1 MVNPKLIIVLL
12 SSLLAGCVSVSEM
25 RKMDKFEETSKAY
38 EFAIR
43 WSDFE
48 SASMFLKT
56 EETANNSDLLN
67 KLKQFKVTAYT
78 IKNFLPSKDKSQVL
92 LIAEISYFELNRLIV
107 KSISDRQV
115 WKYDTVQD
123 RWLLTSGLPNLK

>member
-48 SASMFLKT
+48 SASLFLKT
-56 EETANNSDLLN
+56 EENANISDLLN
-67 KLKQFKVTAYT
+67 ELKQFKVTAYT

-107 KSISDRQV
+107 KSISDRQI
-115 WKYDTVQD
+115 WKYDTAQE
-123 RWLLTSGLPNLK
+123 RWLLISGLPNFK

>member
-1 MVNPKLIIVLL
+1 MTKSSVFIIMLA
-12 SSLLAGCVSVSEM
+12 SLMAGCVSVSEM

-48 SASMFLKT
+48 SASQFLKT
-56 EETANNSDLLN
+56 EENATVSDLLN

-107 KSISDRQV
+107 KSISDRQI
-115 WKYDTVQD
+115 WKYDTAQE
-123 RWLLTSGLPNLK
+123 RWLLTSGLPDFK

>member
-12 SSLLAGCVSVSEM
+12 SSLMAGCVSVSEM

-48 SASMFLKT
+48 SASLFLKT
-56 EETANNSDLLN
+56 EENANISDLLN
-67 KLKQFKVTAYT
+67 ELKQFKVTAYT

-92 LIAEISYFELNRLIV
+92 LIAEISYFKLNRLIV
-107 KSISDRQV
+107 KSMSDRQV
-115 WKYDTVQD
+115 WKYDTAQE
-123 RWLLTSGLPNLK
+123 RWLLTSGLPDFK

>member
-12 SSLLAGCVSVSEM
+12 LSLLAGCVSVSDM
-25 RKMDKFEETSKAY
+25 RKMDEFEETSKAY

-48 SASMFLKT
+48 SASLFLKT
-56 EETANNSDLLN
+56 EDNTNISDLLN
-67 KLKQFKVTAYT
+67 ELKQFKVTAYT

-107 KSISDRQV
+107 KSISDRQI
-115 WKYDTVQD
+115 WKYDTAQE
-123 RWLLTSGLPNLK
+123 RWLLTSGLPDFK

>member
-1 MVNPKLIIVLL
+1 MTKSSVFIIMLA
-12 SSLLAGCVSVSEM
+12 SLMAGCVSVSEM

-48 SASMFLKT
+48 SASLFLKT
-56 EETANNSDLLN
+56 EENATVSDLLN

-115 WKYDTVQD
+115 WKYDTAQE
-123 RWLLTSGLPNLK
+123 RWLLTSGLPDFK

>member
-1 MVNPKLIIVLL
+1 
-12 SSLLAGCVSVSEM
+12 
-25 RKMDKFEETSKAY
+25 MDKFEETSKAY

-115 WKYDTVQD
+115 WKYDTGQD

>member
-1 MVNPKLIIVLL
+1 MVHPKLIIVLL
-12 SSLLAGCVSVSEM
+12 LSLLASCVSVSEM

-48 SASMFLKT
+48 SASLFLKT
-56 EETANNSDLLN
+56 EENATVSDLLN

-107 KSISDRQV
+107 KSISDRQI
-115 WKYDTVQD
+115 WKYDTAQE
-123 RWLLTSGLPNLK
+123 RWLLTSGLPDFK

>member
-1 MVNPKLIIVLL
+1 MTKSKVFIILL
-12 SSLLAGCVSVSEM
+12 SSLLAGCASVSEM

-48 SASMFLKT
+48 SASLFLKT
-56 EETANNSDLLN
+56 EENANISDLLN
-67 KLKQFKVTAYT
+67 ELKQFKVTAYT

-107 KSISDRQV
+107 KSMSDRQI
-115 WKYDTVQD
+115 WKYNTAQE
-123 RWLLTSGLPNLK
+123 RWLLTSGLPDFK